1 MITRQMRARR
11 REAPRSLS
19 RRSTRQDSWANIVTG
34 LLTRRDKRIGGV
46 HVIDLVTDIQA
57 RDMWRGDDISKR
69 VIEVL
74 PREALRR
81 GYELKIASDDGNTDK
96 EKSEAVTSA
105 LEELGVDQAVVK
117 AAQYERAYGGSAIF
131 PVMEGALGDLG
142 SPLDEDATIL
152 SIKALHI
159 LEPRELYPVQWYSDI
174 NDPKFGRPSIYRCIP
189 LFAGGVMGTPMTY
202 IHESRLIVLRGIQ
215 VTRLPMPGTLLGWGD
230 NVLTAMYRVLDDY
243 GQTWGTVAALLQDFA
258 QAVLQIEGLDQ
269 LKDNQRGRT
278 AQRYLERIDQLR
290 SAFRAVVL
298 DKKDSFTRVQTPL
311 TNLSDILDRF
321 ATRLA
326 AAADMPI
333 TLLMGMSPAGLNATG
348 ESDRAFFYD
357 RVSALQHYLT
367 PFIERLIR
375 FIMCSTEGPCEGI
388 EPDVWSID
396 WKPLW
401 APTEDEVAKTRYTN
415 AQGDALGVQWGWLTP
430 EEVRSRYK
438 GDKYSNDIQLDE
450 DAWNA
455 QQEAQLAANTITP
468 EDQAALGYGNVNPQ
482 DVGDSTAPNT
492 ETGVEPRDEEIT
504 GKKTVGGK
512 SSAGPAGST
521 ETPDERKQATVET
534 SAPSALAKGQMTAGI
549 DEPDPTT
556 KSKGDAKP
564 KSYAEAHPKPQT
576 PKTPNA
582 PLPPANAGPGK
593 KVVQVKAHARTVS
606 TGNGMPQG
614 PASDETPPSVAT
626 KSKRDDELKEIGEAW
641 HVYSEDGKKHLG
653 GPYKTKQEALDRL
666 KEIEGHKGD

>member
-1 MITRQMRARR
+1 MGRG
-11 REAPRSLS
+11 
-19 RRSTRQDSWANIVTG
+19 TRQDSWANVVTG

-46 HVIDLVTDIQA
+46 HVVDLVTDLQA

-81 GYELKIASDDGNTDK
+81 GYDLKVKGDDGNTDK
-96 EKSEAVTSA
+96 ELSEQITTAC
-105 LEELGVDQAVVK
+105 EELGVDQAVVK
-117 AAQYERAYGGSAIF
+117 AAQYEIAYVGAAIF

-142 SPLDEDATIL
+142 TPLDPTATIM
-152 SIKALHI
+152 SIKALHV

-202 IHESRLIVLRGIQ
+202 IHESRLVVMRGIQ
-215 VTRLPMPGTLLGWGD
+215 VTRLPQPGTLLGWGD
-230 NVLTAMYRVLDDY
+230 NVLTAMYRVLNDY

-269 LKDNQRGRT
+269 LKDSQRGQ
-278 AQRYLERIDQLR
+278 AAKKYLERIDELR

-326 AAADMPI
+326 AAADMPV

-375 FIMCSTEGPCEGI
+375 LNMLAADGPYEGV

-396 WKPLW
+396 WRPLES
-401 APTEDEVAKTRYTN
+401 PNDKDVAETRYNN
-415 AQGDALGVQWGWLTP
+415 AQSDALGVQWGWLTP
-430 EEVRSRYK
+430 EEVRSRYR
-438 GDKYSNDIQLDE
+438 GDKYSQDIQLDD
-450 DAWNA
+450 DAWDA
-455 QQEAQLAANTITP
+455 QQEMDAQAADTAAA
-468 EDQAALGYGNVNPQ
+468 QAQAAALGYGNVNPE
-482 DVGDSTAPNT
+482 DVGSSGAPNT

-504 GKKTVGGK
+504 GKATEGK
-512 SSAGPAGST
+512 GENATGKAKAGPAGST
-521 ETPDERKQATVET
+521 ETPDERAQQTVET
-534 SAPSALAKGQMTAGI
+534 SAPSALGKSKAAATIK
-549 DEPDPTT
+549 DPDPTT
-556 KSKGDAKP
+556 KSKGDTKP

-576 PKTPNA
+576 PKTPRA
-582 PLPPANAGPGK
+582 PINAGPGK
-593 KVVQVKAHARTVS
+593 KTVQVVSHTRTVA
-606 TGNGMPQG
+606 NGDPEG
-614 PASDETPPSVAT
+614 PTSNETPPGPAT
-626 KSKRDDELKEIGEAW
+626 KAKRD
-641 HVYSEDGKKHLG
+641 
-653 GPYKTKQEALDRL
+653 
-666 KEIEGHKGD
+666 